1 MSSNTEFSMDSLL
14 QQLSEEN
21 ASKSHGFLAKG
32 LICKLDNHERE
43 FVSKHQIFQLQ
54 ELLDIAV
61 RKGSKNPTPIGLF
74 PSEDELFLGRSTM
87 VCTSST
93 DEINDC
99 LQNILAQLLPYWISQ
114 TERDSSNIVS
124 NTWERVMLET
134 LEVFSGN
141 QSLLDRIRLALG
153 RIESLK
159 SVRSSQFARS
169 ASYMGSKAG
178 LAPFLAEVMHS
189 LLPDNTVVLDLM
201 CGSGGAA
208 GVFSRNWRTIAS
220 DAQEFSC
227 LLGIVQGG
235 GMTPDKAEYIA
246 NKVLESAR
254 EHFEQMPLYVKDNIE
269 VERNFLSAELSTS
282 TIESLAAWI
291 RKYQRIANPLAPES
305 AFLKDV
311 QMRQSDSVKQPYLL
325 FSAYY
330 GNLFFGVR
338 QAAEIDSLR
347 FAIDQLTDPTEKDW
361 ALGALICAV
370 SSCAYTYAGH
380 FAQPKLDGSVEGR
393 IEQSSSKILD
403 RRSLSVSHEFFVRLH
418 NLGKES
424 AKASFPV
431 ETVKG
436 PWESAI
442 QAIDKII
449 VKDLPVC
456 VYLDPPYTRDEYS
469 RYYHILETLVRY
481 DYPLIQGKPS
491 IPKRGEGGRFASS
504 FATRD
509 IGQIE
514 KLLGQIIKECLKR
527 GWSCLWSYSSSGVA
541 DIERVLKQASVLA
554 SQVEIFSMD
563 HTYKAQ
569 GRRNAKTVKEY
580 AFFISPNKSR

>member
-1 MSSNTEFSMDSLL
+1 MSSNTEFLVDNLL
-14 QQLSEEN
+14 QQLSEE
-21 ASKSHGFLAKG
+21 STSRSDGFLAKG
-32 LICKLDNHERE
+32 LICKLDNHEKE
-43 FVSKHQIFQLQ
+43 FVSKHQILQLQ
-54 ELLDIAV
+54 ELVDIAV
-61 RKGSKNPTPIGLF
+61 REGSKNPTPIGLF
-74 PSEDELFLGRSTM
+74 PSEDELFLGKSTM

-93 DEINDC
+93 GELDES
-99 LQNILAQLLPYWISQ
+99 LQNILAQLLPYWISK

-124 NTWERVMLET
+124 HTWERVMLET

-141 QSLLDRIRLALG
+141 QFLLDRISLALD
-153 RIESLK
+153 RIELLK

-178 LAPFLAEVMHS
+178 LAPFLAEILHS
-189 LLPDNTVVLDLM
+189 LLPDNTVILDLM

-220 DAQEFSC
+220 DAQQFSC

-235 GMTPDKAEYIA
+235 GMTPDRAESIA

-254 EHFEQMPLYVKDNIE
+254 EHFEQMPLYVKDHIE

-282 TIESLAAWI
+282 TIENLADWI
-291 RKYQRIANPLAPES
+291 RKYPRIGNPLAPES
-305 AFLKDV
+305 SFVNDV
-311 QMRQSDSVKQPYLL
+311 QMRQSNSVKLPYLL

-347 FAIDQLTDPTEKDW
+347 FAIDQLKDSTEKDW

-370 SSCAYTYAGH
+370 SSCAYSYAGH

-393 IEQSSSKILD
+393 IEQFAPKILD
-403 RRSLSVSHEFFVRLH
+403 RRGLSVSHEFFVRLH

-424 AKASFPV
+424 AKAPFPV
-431 ETVKG
+431 EVVKG
-436 PWESAI
+436 PWEFAL
-442 QAIDKII
+442 QAVDKII
-449 VKDLPVC
+449 AKDSSIC

-481 DYPLIQGKPS
+481 DYPLVQGKPS
-491 IPKRGEGGRFASS
+491 IPKRGESGRFASS

-509 IGQIE
+509 TGQIE
-514 KLLGQIIKECLKR
+514 KLLAQIIKECLER

-554 SQVEIFSMD
+554 NQVEIFSMD

-580 AFFISPNKSR
+580 AFFISPKKPR